1 MQVREACFGCIATCG
16 NPSHL
21 NTYARIQCAQGSSF
35 TTLCFRE
42 NGAMQIQIN
51 SDKNIPMHAKLSGQ
65 IEAELH
71 RILGRFEEQL
81 TRIEVHLSDEN
92 GDKPGA
98 QDKRCV
104 LEARPR
110 HYTNV
115 TVANEAGDVSTAVS
129 GAANKM
135 QRLLETTFGRLH
147 DKHRNDTPR
156 IVPDEVTILPDVR

>member
-1 MQVREACFGCIATCG
+1 
-16 NPSHL
+16 
-21 NTYARIQCAQGSSF
+21 
-35 TTLCFRE
+35 
-42 NGAMQIQIN
+42 MQIQIN
-51 SDKNIPMHAKLSGQ
+51 STNNLPMHANLSGL

-92 GDKPGA
+92 GAKSGP

-110 HYTNV
+110 HYPVV
-115 TVANEAGDVSTAVS
+115 TVTSESADVQTSVSTA
-129 GAANKM
+129 AAKM

-147 DKHRNDTPR
+147 DKHRNETPR
-156 IVPDEVTILPDVR
+156 IVPDEVVQIPDVQIPDVS